1 MRVTKQEVVFDTAT
15 ATTTSAAVRI
25 ANSLGA
31 FTLTHVTMAGT
42 NPNVTITY
50 ELCDTKA
57 GTFKTPT
64 GATDITAALTS
75 ATDDTIA
82 FDIDGN
88 LNSWIKFVLTLNSG
102 TLTGVGFSAKFAF
115 QEKRDR

>member
-1 MRVTKQEVVFDTAT
+1 MRVTKQEVVFDTVT

-42 NPNVTITY
+42 NPDVTITY

-64 GATDITAALTS
+64 GATDITTALAS
-75 ATDDTIA
+75 ATDDTVA

-88 LNSWIKFVLTLNSG
+88 LNSWIKFVMTLNSG
-102 TLTGVGFSAKFAF
+102 TLTDFSAKFAF
-115 QEKRDR
+115 QEDRDR